1 MTRHLEVLFARNGEE
16 QIWGGNQE
24 FSCGEDEEPKPKLHL
39 MNFPTGSGGMC

>member
-1 MTRHLEVLFARNGEE
+1 MTRHLEVPFARNGEE

-24 FSCGEDEEPKPKLHL
+24 FNCGEDEEPMPAPHF